1 MDVFALILHNDLMYK
16 PLCFPRVLARK
27 LAGPSTLGHSTPVST
42 LLESPFGMIWTITS
56 LHPNVDMAAAYLGF
70 DHNSLSHMSDDMG
83 TYNGLAF
90 FSEEWKG
97 RATPLLP
104 SYSTSY
110 SLVFTTN
117 EPSYSFN
124 SSRVVLLTELRIS
137 WYNISCHM
145 LWNYQFL
152 GEMTINV
159 FWGNNWDSLP
169 ALGANEVIFLC
180 TQNLKITVYHVN
192 LRWIVINKN
201 RLLTFAM
208 PVHWNWPYCV
218 TGYDL
223 VPGQTWY
230 RS

>member
-1 MDVFALILHNDLMYK
+1 MILCINPFASLVYLRGNL
-16 PLCFPRVLARK
+16 RVHQRLVTQLQSPPKVNFR
-27 LAGPSTLGHSTPVST
+27 
-42 LLESPFGMIWTITS
+42 LLESPFGMIWTKTY
-56 LHPNVDMAAAYLGF
+56 LHPKVDMVTAYLGF
-70 DHNSLSHMSDDMG
+70 GNFLSHMIWVPTLDW
-83 TYNGLAF
+83 L

-97 RATPLLP
+97 RATPLFP

-110 SLVFTTN
+110 SLVSTSN

-124 SSRVVLLTELRIS
+124 SIRVVLLTELRIS

-152 GEMTINV
+152 GEMTLNA
-159 FWGNNWDSLP
+159 FQGNNWDSLP

-180 TQNLKITVYHVN
+180 TQNLKITVYHVS

-201 RLLTFAM
+201 KLLTCAM

-223 VPGQTWY
+223 VSSQTWY